1 MRPKNPGS
9 SQWRKEPGDGSCK
22 WLDPGGVDTCLFGEE
37 RRLSRSHPRAGGRWG
52 GGVGGLK
59 GTSGGSLEMFVFSPK
74 SRLQGENEYVH
85 HSSAAEEAEE
95 T

>member
-1 MRPKNPGS
+1 MG
-9 SQWRKEPGDGSCK
+9 RKEGFHEVTPGLG
-22 WLDPGGVDTCLFGEE
+22 
-37 RRLSRSHPRAGGRWG
+37 AGGGAGWLEE
-52 GGVGGLK
+52 VGGLK

>member
-1 MRPKNPGS
+1 MGRKKAFTESLGS
-9 SQWRKEPGDGSCK
+9 WDG
-22 WLDPGGVDTCLFGEE
+22 
-37 RRLSRSHPRAGGRWG
+37 G